1 LLRIR
6 READELCLVYACK
19 RTGRGVRLQPDCRVV
34 STILAITAAY
44 LLGSIPFAFLL
55 ARRRGIDLRRA
66 GSANVGAAN
75 VLRTSGVS
83 LAVMAMVFDG
93 LKGAVAVL
101 IAERVSALPAAPV
114 AAGLASVLG
123 HVYPVWLRFHGGKG
137 VATAAGAFTLLA
149 PAALATASAAFVVAV
164 IATRMISVGS
174 VSAAVTLAIATV
186 VMGSPRLVISGAALA
201 AAIIVYR
208 HRGNLARLMAGT
220 ERRLGGA

>member
-1 LLRIR
+1 LI
-6 READELCLVYACK
+6 
-19 RTGRGVRLQPDCRVV
+19 
-34 STILAITAAY
+34 STIFAITAAY

-55 ARRRGIDLRRA
+55 ARRRGVDLRRA
-66 GSANVGAAN
+66 GSANVGASN
-75 VLRTSGVS
+75 VLRTSGVP
-83 LAVMAMVFDG
+83 LAVLAMACDG
-93 LKGAVAVL
+93 LKGALAVL
-101 IAERVSALPAAPV
+101 IAERISAVPAAPV

-149 PAALATASAAFVVAV
+149 PAALAMASVVFMVAV

-174 VSAAVTLAIATV
+174 VSAAVTLAIAAV